1 MQKSTGKQSEKSKLL
16 QIKMP
21 QSLHTALKLRS
32 IATEK
37 SMNQIINECLEK
49 ELKDELALADKI
61 QQGNK

>member
-1 MQKSTGKQSEKSKLL
+1 
-16 QIKMP
+16 MP